1 MAGLVTLRDPR
12 GVGQPP
18 VAQVLDEVRWAAW
31 IAKGRAQ
38 DRRGSALRLKAAK
51 LVALAALLVVAA
63 LWSNATPFD
72 IVLRFIVAATAIVMM
87 FHELDARQYAFAA
100 AFCALVL
107 LYNPVAPVFSFSGG
121 WQRAV
126 VVASAIP
133 FILAMAWHKPRLE
146 PKGIRTG

>member
-12 GVGQPP
+12 GVWQPP
-18 VAQVLDEVRWAAW
+18 VAELLDEVRWAAW

-72 IVLRFIVAATAIVMM
+72 IVLRFIVAATAIVR
-87 FHELDARQYAFAA
+87 A
-100 AFCALVL
+100 
-107 LYNPVAPVFSFSGG
+107 SFTAIV
-121 WQRAV
+121 R
-126 VVASAIP
+126 VAS
-133 FILAMAWHKPRLE
+133 PRKSAVALLLTSSAV
-146 PKGIRTG
+146 KRTSPLGTVTSKT